1 MRRLLLA
8 VTLLWVSGASTA
20 AAQTWTHAE
29 SEHFEVYTTGGDR
42 TARDALTY
50 FERVHAFFTDFMKIA
65 PQTTARTRLI
75 VFTGDRQFAPYKP
88 GDLAVAFYQSGPER
102 DYIVMRAL
110 DSEAYPIVVHEYVHL
125 VLRHSPGTYPLWLN
139 EGLAEFFSTLAA
151 EGNRMGIGKP
161 PIGRLAYITQ
171 EASMMPLDRLF
182 GVTHGS
188 PEYLGRSHS
197 GVFYSQSWALT
208 HMLFVDSRY
217 KAGMGEFTRL
227 VVNGMPSADA
237 LMKVYGKTPEN
248 VGRDLYNYVR
258 QSQYTYFLADYR
270 SPEAVRNRP
279 TRRVDTFEADLV
291 RANLLA
297 NMRERESDARTVFE
311 RLSGE
316 RPDDLTLLESRAF
329 FEMQHGRMEQARPH
343 LRRATELGSTNPWV
357 YRTYAVIEPE
367 RRSELLTR
375 AFEMSPDN
383 LELRL
388 QYASL
393 RLSEK
398 RPGEA
403 LAALSAVRNVPQEL
417 AFQLFQ
423 LQANV
428 YASLDEFDEARRAAE
443 RAVQYAA
450 TEEEAAFAA
459 RLRKSLDDFVAARA
473 AAAERANARAARQSD
488 ADDGAAP
495 AAVPAGPQ
503 LESPPVTLRLQ
514 SLRDDGRVTVDGRM
528 RNLVCGADTD
538 PLVVEFASPSGVL
551 RLLIDDRDAIT
562 VVGVDGGM
570 VDLQC
575 GAQDVPLRIGYVP
588 SVDTGT
594 NTVGRVRLLDYQMR

>member
-1 MRRLLLA
+1 MRRVLPIA
-8 VTLLWVSGASTA
+8 TLLWVLGASAA
-20 AAQTWTHAE
+20 AAQTWTSAE

-65 PQTTARTRLI
+65 PQTKARTRLI
-75 VFTGDRQFAPYKP
+75 VFTGDRQFAPYRP
-88 GDLAVAFYQSGPER
+88 GELTVAFYQSGPER

-110 DSEAYPIVVHEYVHL
+110 DNEAYPIVVHEYVHL
-125 VLRHSPGTYPLWLN
+125 VLRHSPGTYPVWLN
-139 EGLAEFFSTLAA
+139 EGLAEFFSTIAP

-161 PIGRLAYITQ
+161 PLGRLAYITQ

-182 GVTHGS
+182 GVTHAS
-188 PEYLGRSHS
+188 PEYRGRSHV

-217 KAGMGEFTRL
+217 RAGTGEFTRL
-227 VVNGMPSADA
+227 VVNGMPSGDA
-237 LMKVYGKTPEN
+237 LMKVYGKTTES

-270 SPEAVRNRP
+270 SPAAVRNRP
-279 TRRVDTFEADLV
+279 TRRVEAFEADLV

-297 NMRERESDARTVFE
+297 NMREREADAGSVYE

-316 RPDDLTLLESRAF
+316 RPDDLTLLEDRAY
-329 FEMQHGRMEQARPH
+329 FEMQRGRLEQARPH
-343 LRRATELGSTNPWV
+343 LKRAVELGSRNPYI
-357 YRTYAVIEPE
+357 YRTYAVLEPE
-367 RRSELLTR
+367 RRSELLAA
-375 AFEMSPDN
+375 AFKLAPDN

-388 QYASL
+388 QHASM
-393 RLSEK
+393 RLAED

-403 LAALSAVRNVPQEL
+403 LSVLSEVRSVPQEL
-417 AFQLFQ
+417 AFEMFQ

-428 YASLDEFDEARRAAE
+428 YARLDRFDEAKTSAD

-450 TEEEAAFAA
+450 SEAETAYAT
-459 RLRKSLDDFVAARA
+459 RLRKSLEDFLAARA
-473 AAAERANARAARQSD
+473 AAAERAAERAARRADTSD
-488 ADDGAAP
+488 AADFSPDAR
-495 AAVPAGPQ
+495 
-503 LESPPVTLRLQ
+503 LETQPFSGRRLQ
-514 SLRDDGRVTVDGRM
+514 DVADDARVTVEGRM
-528 RNLVCGADTD
+528 RNLVCGAATD
-538 PLVVEFASPSGVL
+538 PPIIELAAASGVL
-551 RLLIDDRDAIT
+551 RLLIDNPDAIT

-588 SVDTGT
+588 AVDAGT
-594 NTVGRVRLLDYQMR
+594 RTVGRVRLMDYQAR

>member
-1 MRRLLLA
+1 MRRLLLLS
-8 VTLLWVSGASTA
+8 TLLWASGASTA
-20 AAQTWTHAE
+20 AAQTWTYAE

-42 TARDALTY
+42 TARDALNY
-50 FERVHAFFTDFMKIA
+50 FERVHAFFTEFMKIT
-65 PQTTARTRLI
+65 PQTKGRTRLI

-88 GDLAVAFYQSGPER
+88 GDLTVAFYQSGPER

-110 DSEAYPIVVHEYVHL
+110 DDEAYPVVVHEYVHL
-125 VLRHSPGTYPLWLN
+125 VLRHSPGTYPVWLN
-139 EGLAEFFSTLAA
+139 EGLAEFFSTLAQ

-161 PIGRLAYITQ
+161 PLGRLAYITQ

-237 LMKVYGKTPEN
+237 LMKVYGKTAEN

-270 SPEAVRNRP
+270 SPAAVRDRP
-279 TRRVDTFEADLV
+279 IRRVDPFEAELV

-297 NMRERESDARTVFE
+297 NMREREADARSAYE

-329 FEMQHGRMEQARPH
+329 FEMQHGRMDQARPH
-343 LRRATELGSTNPWV
+343 LRRAVEVGSTNPWV

-375 AFEMSPDN
+375 AFVMSPDN

-393 RLSEK
+393 RLLEK
-398 RPGEA
+398 KPGEA

-417 AFQLFQ
+417 AFELFQ
-423 LQANV
+423 LQANA

-450 TEEEAAFAA
+450 TEAEAAFAA
-459 RLRKSLDDFVAARA
+459 RLLKSLDDFVAARA
-473 AAAERANARAARQSD
+473 AATARAAARAARPAD
-488 ADDGAAP
+488 ADDAP
-495 AAVPAGPQ
+495 TPEGVPADAR
-503 LESPPVTLRLQ
+503 LEAQPVPLRLL
-514 SLRDDGRVTVDGRM
+514 SLREDGRVTVDGRL
-528 RNLVCGADTD
+528 RNMVCGADTD
-538 PLVVEFASPSGVL
+538 PLVLEFASASGML
-551 RLLIDDRDAIT
+551 RLLIDDRDAIR

-588 SVDTGT
+588 AVDAETR
-594 NTVGRVRLLDYQMR
+594 TVGRVRLLDYEMR